1 MHRRRMLRA
10 LPVFILM
17 FFIVLIVD
25 FQLRTRNLHKLNS
38 IHNPS
43 GGDLLRSIQEAP
55 LSPAKEPTKPAK
67 FPRQPAAVSTMN
79 QTVGGLQAEIQR
91 RRDKLRA
98 LEQRRVVVTPSLLRL
113 TDIFLAVKS
122 TGRFHGTRLSLLL
135 ETWISKTKEHT
146 FIFTDTED
154 EDINSRG
161 YNLIVTDCPSDHS
174 HQALSCKMSAE
185 YDHFM
190 ASDKK
195 WLCHVDDDNYVNPGA
210 LLSLLSAFPQDGD
223 VYVGKPSLNH
233 PIKAHELLEG
243 NKTKEVQFWFAT
255 GGAGFCLSRR
265 LAEKMAPWA
274 SGPRFE
280 QTSAVIRLPD
290 DCTVGFIVERRLGI
304 SMVHSSVFHSHLENL
319 LLLTPSNIPLQVTL
333 SYGLFEN
340 KMNSVELNRLFSKE
354 DDPSRFKTVH
364 CLLYPL
370 TSWCP

>member
-10 LPVFILM
+10 LPVVILT
-17 FFIVLIVD
+17 FFIILFVD
-25 FQLRTRNLHKLNS
+25 FQLRTRNLHKLNT
-38 IHNPS
+38 IHNAS
-43 GGDLLRSIQEAP
+43 GGHFHRSIQEE
-55 LSPAKEPTKPAK
+55 AKEPLKPAK

-91 RRDKLRA
+91 RGDKLRA
-98 LEQRRVVVTPSLLRL
+98 LERRRVVVTPSLLKL

-122 TGRFHGTRLSLLL
+122 TRRFHSTRLSLLL
-135 ETWISKTKEHT
+135 DTWISKTKAHT

-154 EDINSRG
+154 EDVNSRG

-223 VYVGKPSLNH
+223 VYVGKPSLDH

-290 DCTVGFIVERRLGI
+290 DCTVGFIIERRLGI
-304 SMVHSSVFHSHLENL
+304 SMVHSSMFHSHLENL

-340 KMNSVELNRLFSKE
+340 KMNSVELKGLFSKE

-370 TSWCP
+370 TGWCP